1 MISGIIKN
9 FSITKSAYFCL
20 FLLFLNCAGRSEFDV
35 DTLDIP
41 VPKSWQIT
49 FPENKDFVGEWWLSF
64 QDSALTNYLSKYK
77 VNSPTVRTLLQNQ
90 KLAKYNASISS
101 SSIFP
106 QLNFSARLDTN
117 TQNLSGFGFATA
129 LLGDSDDSGDD
140 DNTNQSSNNSQD
152 VISFG
157 NTSAGIN
164 LNLQWEVDIWG
175 RLINARKAAYKNYN
189 SMLHDLAY
197 LRFSTEVRTTQLYF
211 KGVESAAQLELSKN
225 SYNSLVEIRDLV
237 KDRYERGLRP
247 SLDYR
252 LAETSVAISIV
263 SMENNKNQLKSIN
276 RELEILIGEYPKGV
290 LVENTL
296 IPTLLPQIKEELPA
310 SLIQRRPDI
319 QSLLLQVESKNY
331 NVAESKRNLLP
342 GIFFN
347 GNIGTSTQSLK
358 DILNKDYGIWNIGL
372 NATAPI
378 FNGKKL
384 RSLVKVQEAAF
395 EVSKQN
401 LIKGVLNAFSE
412 VEQQLEL
419 GESLNLQVAA
429 LETALKQS
437 EDAYNLSKE
446 RYDSGVTSLE
456 SVLNSQR
463 QFNDIKSQ
471 HIRIKRLIVDN
482 RLSLIL
488 ALGGN
493 SPQNKI

>member
-1 MISGIIKN
+1 MISDQTKKSSVIKHIY
-9 FSITKSAYFCL
+9 FSFFVLYLS
-20 FLLFLNCAGRSEFDV
+20 CAGRSEFDV
-35 DTLDIP
+35 ETLEIP
-41 VPKSWQIT
+41 IPESWQT
-49 FPENKDFVGEWWLSF
+49 PFPEKKDFVGEWWLSF
-64 QDSALTNYLSKYK
+64 QDSALIDYLAKYES
-77 VNSPTVRTLLQNQ
+77 NSPDVKTILQNQ
-90 KLAKYNASISS
+90 KLARNNASISS

-106 QLNFSARLDTN
+106 QLNLSARLDTN
-117 TQNLSGFGFATA
+117 VQNLSGFGFATA
-129 LLGDSDDSGDD
+129 LLGDTNDSSGNG
-140 DNTNQSSNNSQD
+140 NTSQSSNNNQD
-152 VISFG
+152 IQSFG
-157 NTSAGIN
+157 NKSAGIN
-164 LNLQWEVDIWG
+164 LNLQWEIDIWG

-189 SMLHDLAY
+189 SLLHDLAY
-197 LRFSTEVRTTQLYF
+197 LQFSTQVRATQLYYR
-211 KGVESAAQLELSKN
+211 GVESAAQFELSKN
-225 SYNSLVEIRDLV
+225 SYTSLVEIRDLV

-252 LAETSVAISIV
+252 LAETSVALSIL

-276 RELEILIGEYPKGV
+276 RDLEILIGEYPKGV
-290 LVENTL
+290 LVKNIV
-296 IPTLLPQIKEELPA
+296 IPTLLPQIKKEIPA
-310 SLIQRRPDI
+310 SLIGRRPDI

-331 NVAESKRNLLP
+331 SVAESKRNLLP

-347 GNIGTSTQSLK
+347 GNIGTSTQSLE
-358 DILNKDYGIWNIGL
+358 DVLNEDYGIWNIGL
-372 NATAPI
+372 NAAAPI
-378 FNGKKL
+378 FNGRKL

-419 GESLNLQVAA
+419 GESLNLQIAA

-471 HIRIKRLIVDN
+471 HIRIQRLIVDN

-493 SPQNKI
+493 TPKNKI

>member
-35 DTLDIP
+35 DILDIP

-49 FPENKDFVGEWWLSF
+49 FPDNKDFVGEWWLSF

-77 VNSPTVRTLLQNQ
+77 ANSPTVRTLLQNQ

-164 LNLQWEVDIWG
+164 LNLQWEIDIWG

-252 LAETSVAISIV
+252 LAETSVAIS
-263 SMENNKNQLKSIN
+263 
-276 RELEILIGEYPKGV
+276 
-290 LVENTL
+290 
-296 IPTLLPQIKEELPA
+296 
-310 SLIQRRPDI
+310 
-319 QSLLLQVESKNY
+319 
-331 NVAESKRNLLP
+331 
-342 GIFFN
+342 
-347 GNIGTSTQSLK
+347 
-358 DILNKDYGIWNIGL
+358 YG
-372 NATAPI
+372 
-378 FNGKKL
+378 
-384 RSLVKVQEAAF
+384 
-395 EVSKQN
+395 
-401 LIKGVLNAFSE
+401 
-412 VEQQLEL
+412 
-419 GESLNLQVAA
+419 
-429 LETALKQS
+429 
-437 EDAYNLSKE
+437 
-446 RYDSGVTSLE
+446 
-456 SVLNSQR
+456 
-463 QFNDIKSQ
+463 
-471 HIRIKRLIVDN
+471 
-482 RLSLIL
+482 
-488 ALGGN
+488 
-493 SPQNKI
+493 